1 MKCPICS
8 EEKIRIIG
16 ILANTC
22 KQVLVCDKCDVVSI
36 LKIPRLYPIYD
47 LLEIALCEKKLEE

>member
-1 MKCPICS
+1 MKCPICG
-8 EEKIRIIG
+8 EEKIKILG

-36 LKIPRLYPIYD
+36 LKIPR
-47 LLEIALCEKKLEE
+47 ALPKALDGARGSR